1 MTETSPTTTDT
12 KGLPEKLES
21 LKEAAA
27 KYLPESK
34 EELAV
39 FIRELKEC
47 IRIRAAEG
55 INPSAYL
62 DLIKGIIEH
71 LSAYIGIN
79 LSKITRKLK
88 LQTP

>member
-79 LSKITRKLK
+79 FV
-88 LQTP
+88 